1 MLQELS
7 DSIVTLDRDRVYTLV
22 QKALDD
28 GENPIKIVESAQKGM
43 EIVGDRFNA
52 GEFYLA
58 ELMLSAKIFQT
69 LVDMIN
75 PSLSQ
80 KTATQKEG
88 TILLATPE
96 GDIHD
101 LGKNIVATMFTA
113 NGWEVVDM
121 GVNVPVDQI
130 VAKTTELAPDILGLS
145 CLLTTAFNS
154 IKSTV
159 VSLEA
164 NGLREKIK
172 IVIGGGVTNES
183 TREFV
188 GADFQCID
196 VMDGLTYCKQA
207 LEAKRNVS

>member
-7 DSIVTLDRDRVYTLV
+7 DGIVKLDRDKVYAMV
-22 QKALDD
+22 QNALND
-28 GENPIKIVESAQKGM
+28 GEDPIKIIESAQKGM
-43 EIVGDRFNA
+43 EIVGNKFNA

-80 KTATQKEG
+80 NSSTEKIG

-101 LGKNIVATMFTA
+101 LGKNIVSTMFTA
-113 NGWEVVDM
+113 NGWEVIDM

-130 VAKTTELAPDILGLS
+130 VAKTEELTPDILGLS
-145 CLLTTAFNS
+145 CLLTTAFSS
-154 IKSTV
+154 IKRTV
-159 VSLEA
+159 EKLEA
-164 NGLREKIK
+164 KGLREKIK
-172 IVIGGGVTNES
+172 LVIGGGVTNES
-183 TREFV
+183 TKTFV
-188 GADFQCID
+188 GADFQCTD
-196 VMDGLTYCKQA
+196 VMDGLAFCKKA
-207 LEAKRNVS
+207 MGAI